1 MCILATQQ
9 PWLTENT
16 VLDIGIDKNED
27 SYGGLHVCSAWGDP
41 LPKRNREC
49 QSVVPPE
56 VFLRALRLPSHRRH
70 VPSLRRCCRAR
81 PPLGLG
87 PVLVIVSLP
96 RFDRP
101 PPPPLSFYYAVLTPD
116 RNASKR
122 WRAGA
127 LNEGCSSRRKKQRH
141 VTSSTAG
148 ERCSLPAL
156 KPTELPTSACSA
168 THRIAIKQ
176 LRPPGEE

>member
-1 MCILATQQ
+1 VCILATQQ
-9 PWLTENT
+9 PCLMENT

-56 VFLRALRLPSHRRH
+56 VFLLALRLPS
-70 VPSLRRCCRAR
+70 
-81 PPLGLG
+81 
-87 PVLVIVSLP
+87 P

-101 PPPPLSFYYAVLTPD
+101 LPPPLSFYYAVLTPD
-116 RNASKR
+116 RNTSKR